1 MNGLRDPIRQIP
13 LLFLCAIAV
22 GTLLLSLPF
31 ATSEGVRAPFLTALF
46 TATSAVAVTGLIV
59 VGTPTYWSM
68 FGQVAI
74 LFMFQIGGFGI
85 MTAATLFGLMV
96 GRGVSLRDRMATQV
110 ERNRLE
116 TGDAASVLRLVFTV
130 TIVVELAIAFILA
143 IRMSGFHGMPIGEA
157 AWHGIF
163 HSVSAFNNAGFS
175 THSDNVM
182 GYQTDPFILGPIM
195 FSVVLVS
202 LGFPVMQD
210 IRANHLQWRRWA
222 LHTKLTVAG
231 TGVPLRGIYDN
242 MKTAVTTVFV
252 GKERIFNRRFL
263 VMADHYMVEPTACS
277 PAAGWEKGQV
287 ENQVQ
292 TIRGRFFKP
301 RLRFATLEE
310 LNGWLEAECLRWTEM
325 QPHPEQK
332 ELTVGQALELER
344 PALQPMLAPL
354 DGFHETQH
362 AVSGTC
368 LISFDRNRYSV
379 AAKAVRRAVQLRA
392 YADRIVVRMGDDIIA
407 NHPRF
412 FGRDRTIYDPWH
424 YLPVLVNKPGA
435 LRNGA
440 PFQDSDLPP
449 ALVRLRRKLGN
460 DDDADRRFVRVLA
473 AVLSDG
479 LEAVES
485 AVREALDIGAV
496 SDEVILNILS
506 RRREPPRTAS
516 IITPEDLALTHPPI
530 ANCARYDSL
539 RGTHAAA

>member
-1 MNGLRDPIRQIP
+1 MGRSSAAAYVPLSFDPGEAYQFDWSHEIVLIDGVTTTVKVAHVR
-13 LLFLCAIAV
+13 LCH
-22 GTLLLSLPF
+22 SRMPF
-31 ATSEGVRAPFLTALF
+31 VRAYPRETQEMLF
-46 TATSAVAVTGLIV
+46 DAHARGFTF
-59 VGTPTYWSM
+59 
-68 FGQVAI
+68 FG
-74 LFMFQIGGFGI
+74 
-85 MTAATLFGLMV
+85 
-96 GRGVSLRDRMATQV
+96 
-110 ERNRLE
+110 
-116 TGDAASVLRLVFTV
+116 
-130 TIVVELAIAFILA
+130 
-143 IRMSGFHGMPIGEA
+143 
-157 AWHGIF
+157 
-163 HSVSAFNNAGFS
+163 
-175 THSDNVM
+175 
-182 GYQTDPFILGPIM
+182 
-195 FSVVLVS
+195 
-202 LGFPVMQD
+202 
-210 IRANHLQWRRWA
+210 
-222 LHTKLTVAG
+222 
-231 TGVPLRGIYDN
+231 GVPLRGIYDN

-287 ENQVQ
+287 EHQVQ
-292 TIRGRFFKP
+292 TIRGRFFQP
-301 RLRFATLEE
+301 RLRFASLEE
-310 LNGWLEAECLRWTEM
+310 LNGWLEAECLRWAAM
-325 QPHPEQK
+325 QAHPEQK

-344 PALQPMLAPL
+344 PALQPMLAPF

-392 YADRIVVRMGDDIIA
+392 YADRIVVRMGDEVIA
-407 NHPRF
+407 DHPRF
-412 FGRDRTIYDPWH
+412 FGRDRTIFDPWH

-440 PFQDSDLPP
+440 PFQDWDLPP

-496 SDEVILNILS
+496 GDEVILNILS
-506 RRREPPRTAS
+506 RRREPPRAAS
-516 IITPEDLALTHPPI
+516 IITPEDLALTHPPV